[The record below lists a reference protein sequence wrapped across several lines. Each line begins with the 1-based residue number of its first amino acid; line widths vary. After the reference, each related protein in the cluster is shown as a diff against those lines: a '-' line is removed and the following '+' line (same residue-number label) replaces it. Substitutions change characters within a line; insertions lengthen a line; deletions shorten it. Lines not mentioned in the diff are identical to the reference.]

1 MSSWREQIMSR
12 EGSDKMKWIK
22 RVLCLTLAFTMII
35 TALPTVNIT
44 ETVYAKEGN
53 NGDGGGAQGA
63 NGKRHGGATE
73 SKQGY
78 RIYLMTKSKKTVSKV
93 YDCYFNFA
101 SVSVGHYER
110 DTRLGNKDATKV
122 KEITPQLQKYFEI
135 PKAFYYSNGSF
146 HGNGAAFKK
155 WASKHKRYY
164 SKKER
169 KWKAAISRNID
180 YFAKWVVGKK
190 AYSKA
195 MAKAGDEPVYVVVE
209 PLAWHSVLPN
219 RASKLNGQT
228 ILATGYEYL
237 NFNAQHGFGSNTRT
251 KILDNFILQYCMVL
265 KKNELGLTKVDTHK
279 KNLPY
284 VTKSGLG
291 KKGLSLHL
299 YSLTPEK
306 DAIDSTCTYD
316 ENYDSHYKP
325 EKAPNKVTGTADE
338 KEKKKEAYKV
348 TIVKTYRVKK
358 INLDGDV
365 KYIDK
370 GTFVRKNNPEI
381 IRIENEPTSKIQYHV
396 IGYQT
401 TDKVKKSI
409 DALKWKSIM
418 KNKKLV
424 GNATQSKLALK
435 PNNNKVV
442 TQVTLHRKV
451 EKKKDSKTGKTTK
464 RKQKYNEIVLY
475 VLLQKEQKEKPISG
489 DYTLKQSQIS
499 KKVDLYQTE
508 KGKNILKNH
517 SFVWDSSALNDACG
531 GHTYYCG
538 GEYCSGHTYYCSWSL
553 ADTSLNLAIMNA
565 RYRADEYKY
574 NIAYKAWDD
583 EWTDES
589 VSGNRRTLSS
599 YSFNSQNLSNI
610 GGGTHRFEH
619 YYLVFHRGK
628 DALCLAKW
636 KNASEGISTKSL
648 EKLDAFYSAN
658 QSRGLRRKVD
668 FKGKISAKFID
679 NSSDIYT
686 SSSGSEGCHDS
697 DVADSPIPF
706 IAGIEIA
713 YLTFSGSRSGGSSN
727 NDIAEDTMRKPGVHS
742 GTHDGITYSS
752 NTVSTATMAKS
763 GLKFSFFPYIRMRYD
778 SMSAKDKEVYVLGE
792 YARSLNFN
800 SACQVIWDKT
810 SKPNMTIESLQ
821 WSTHSQALKNHEVN
835 SVLPGGA
842 TFTLRILSS
851 SKKSKNNRQT
861 ITVKTFQPVLEKD
874 GLTQVKNT
882 TLTNGLNYSK
892 FTRSAAEKNDEKTT
906 KNIVDALNQ
915 LKVAQWQNRKDNSD
929 PFKGVLVDSGSDI
942 SSLAT
947 GSKQASTAKKY
958 YFKAAKGKGFINAHI
973 VSTSEQFY
981 TFTADYKGNI
991 KMNGTTILTKGQGKS
1006 YIKKLKD
1013 EPNDSPKKI
1022 AWDINAKTLVLEK
1035 LCDALERNRG
1045 YDDDAAW
1052 AGSDGKWYN
1061 EAFDG
1066 ITYEEITTKIET
1078 GMIEPTERSSVL
1090 DPKLCPIN
1098 QGKSDFFSH
1107 FQTAGIKMNSYSN
1120 MYYNMDN
1127 MLGTFNGKDIYTE
1140 DLDKLYYTR
1149 PFYVPNVNVQDL
1161 H

>member
-155 WASKHKRYY
+155 WAAKHKRYY
-164 SKKER
+164 SKK
-169 KWKAAISRNID
+169 KKKIVTSDYRNID
-180 YFAKWVVGKK
+180 KFVQWMVGKK
-190 AYSKA
+190 AYDKI
-195 MAKAGDEPVYVVVE
+195 MDKAGDEPVYVVVE

-237 NFNAQHGFGSNTRT
+237 NFNAEHGFGSNTYT

-265 KKNELGLTKVDTHK
+265 QRNELGLTKVDTHK
-279 KNLPY
+279 KGLSY

-370 GTFVRKNNPEI
+370 GTFVRKYNPSTI
-381 IRIENEPTSKIQYHV
+381 DIENEPKTKIQYHV

-418 KNKKLV
+418 KDKELV
-424 GNATQSKLALK
+424 GNATKSKLALK
-435 PNNNKVV
+435 PNNKEVV
-442 TQVTLHRKV
+442 AQVILHRKV
-451 EKKKDSKTGKTTK
+451 EKKKDKKTGKTTTH
-464 RKQKYNEIVLY
+464 KQKYNEIVLY

-499 KKVDLYQTE
+499 KKVDLYKTE
-508 KGKNILKNH
+508 KGKDILKNH
-517 SFVWDSSALNDACG
+517 SFVWDSSALNDACV

-583 EWTDES
+583 EWEDTE
-589 VSGNRRTLSS
+589 V
-599 YSFNSQNLSNI
+599 
-610 GGGTHRFEH
+610 
-619 YYLVFHRGK
+619 
-628 DALCLAKW
+628 
-636 KNASEGISTKSL
+636 
-648 EKLDAFYSAN
+648 AN
-658 QSRGLRRKVD
+658 Q
-668 FKGKISAKFID
+668 
-679 NSSDIYT
+679 
-686 SSSGSEGCHDS
+686 C
-697 DVADSPIPF
+697 
-706 IAGIEIA
+706 
-713 YLTFSGSRSGGSSN
+713 
-727 NDIAEDTMRKPGVHS
+727 
-742 GTHDGITYSS
+742 
-752 NTVSTATMAKS
+752 
-763 GLKFSFFPYIRMRYD
+763 
-778 SMSAKDKEVYVLGE
+778 
-792 YARSLNFN
+792 
-800 SACQVIWDKT
+800 
-810 SKPNMTIESLQ
+810 
-821 WSTHSQALKNHEVN
+821 
-835 SVLPGGA
+835 
-842 TFTLRILSS
+842 
-851 SKKSKNNRQT
+851 
-861 ITVKTFQPVLEKD
+861 
-874 GLTQVKNT
+874 
-882 TLTNGLNYSK
+882 
-892 FTRSAAEKNDEKTT
+892 
-906 KNIVDALNQ
+906 
-915 LKVAQWQNRKDNSD
+915 
-929 PFKGVLVDSGSDI
+929 
-942 SSLAT
+942 
-947 GSKQASTAKKY
+947 
-958 YFKAAKGKGFINAHI
+958 
-973 VSTSEQFY
+973 
-981 TFTADYKGNI
+981 
-991 KMNGTTILTKGQGKS
+991 
-1006 YIKKLKD
+1006 
-1013 EPNDSPKKI
+1013 
-1022 AWDINAKTLVLEK
+1022 
-1035 LCDALERNRG
+1035 
-1045 YDDDAAW
+1045 
-1052 AGSDGKWYN
+1052 
-1061 EAFDG
+1061 
-1066 ITYEEITTKIET
+1066 
-1078 GMIEPTERSSVL
+1078 
-1090 DPKLCPIN
+1090 
-1098 QGKSDFFSH
+1098 
-1107 FQTAGIKMNSYSN
+1107 
-1120 MYYNMDN
+1120 
-1127 MLGTFNGKDIYTE
+1127 
-1140 DLDKLYYTR
+1140 
-1149 PFYVPNVNVQDL
+1149 
-1161 H
+1161 

>member
-1 MSSWREQIMSR
+1 MSK

-22 RVLCLTLAFTMII
+22 RVLCLTLAFAMII
-35 TALPTVNIT
+35 TALPTASIT
-44 ETVYAKEGN
+44 ETVYAKEN
-53 NGDGGGAQGA
+53 SNGTGGGTQGA
-63 NGKRHGGATE
+63 GGNLHGGPTE

-78 RIYLMTKSKKTVSKV
+78 RIYIMTKSKKTLSTV
-93 YDCYFNFA
+93 YDCYFGYN

-110 DTRLGNKDATKV
+110 DTRLGSKDQKGGFN
-122 KEITPQLQKYFEI
+122 ITPQIQKMFGV
-135 PKAFYYSNGSF
+135 PKAFYYSGGSF
-146 HGNGAAFKK
+146 HGNGVAFKK
-155 WASKHKRYY
+155 WAANHPKKKNGEKAKHNNIYY
-164 SKKER
+164 FVQYVIGKEAYD
-169 KWKAAISRNID
+169 KAENA
-180 YFAKWVVGKK
+180 
-190 AYSKA
+190 
-195 MAKAGDEPVYVVVE
+195 AGDEALYVVVE

-237 NFNAQHGFGSNTRT
+237 NFNAEHGFGSNTYT

-265 KKNELGLTKVDTHK
+265 KRNELGLTKVDTHK

-370 GTFVRKNNPEI
+370 GTFVRKYNPSTI
-381 IRIENEPTSKIQYHV
+381 DIENEPKTKIQYHV

-424 GNATQSKLALK
+424 GNATKSATVK
-435 PNNNKVV
+435 PNNDAVV
-442 TQVTLHRKV
+442 TTVTLHKKV
-451 EKKKDSKTGKTTK
+451 EKQKNKKTGKTETV
-464 RKQKYNEIVLY
+464 KQKHDETVLY
-475 VLLQKEQKEKPISG
+475 VLLQKEEKEKPISG

-531 GHTYYCG
+531 GHTYFCG
-538 GEYCSGHTYYCSWSL
+538 GKYCSGHIRHCSWSL

-583 EWTDES
+583 EWEDTL

-610 GGGTHRFEH
+610 DGGTHRFEH

-636 KNASEGISTKSL
+636 KNTAAGINTASL
-648 EKLDAFYSAN
+648 EKLDSFYSAN
-658 QSRGLRRKVD
+658 QSKGLRRKVD
-668 FKGKISAKFID
+668 FKGRISAKFID
-679 NSSDIYT
+679 NSDDIYT
-686 SSSGSEGCHDS
+686 SSSGSEGCSDS

-727 NDIAEDTMRKPGVHS
+727 NDIEDETMTNPGVHS
-742 GTHDGITYSS
+742 GTHDGITYGS

-778 SMSAKDKEVYVLGE
+778 SMGAKDKEVYVLGE

-810 SKPNMTIESLQ
+810 AKPNMTLESLQ

-842 TFTLRILSS
+842 TFTLRVLSS
-851 SKKSKNNRQT
+851 SKKAKNNRQT
-861 ITVKTFQPVLEKD
+861 ITVKTYQPVLEGD

-882 TLTNGLNYSK
+882 TLTNGLDYSK

-929 PFKGVLVDSGSDI
+929 PFKGILVDSGTDI

-947 GSKQASTAKKY
+947 GSKHASTAKKY

-1006 YIKKLKD
+1006 YIKKLKN

-1022 AWDINAKTLVLEK
+1022 ALDINEKTLVLEK

-1107 FQTAGIKMNSYSN
+1107 FQTAGIKMNSYSD

>member
-1 MSSWREQIMSR
+1 MSSWREQIMSKG
-12 EGSDKMKWIK
+12 GSNKMKWLK
-22 RVLCLTLAFTMII
+22 RVLCLALAFTMII

-44 ETVYAKEGN
+44 ETVYAKESN
-53 NGDGGGAQGA
+53 NGDGGGLKGA
-63 NGKRHGGATE
+63 GGTRHGGATE

-78 RIYLMTKSKKTVSKV
+78 RIYLMTKSKKTLSKV
-93 YDCYFNFA
+93 YDCYFGYS

-110 DTRLGNKDATKV
+110 DTRLGSKDATEV
-122 KEITPQLQKYFEI
+122 RNITPQIQQYFEI

-146 HGNGAAFKK
+146 HGNGAAFRK
-155 WASKHKRYY
+155 WAAKHKRYY
-164 SKKER
+164 SKKE
-169 KWKAAISRNID
+169 KKTVTSDYRNID
-180 YFAKWVVGKK
+180 KFIQWLITKK
-190 AYSKA
+190 TYKKI
-195 MAKAGDEPVYVVVE
+195 MANTGDEDVYVVVE
-209 PLAWHSVLPN
+209 PIAWHSVLPN
-219 RASKLNGQT
+219 KSSKLNGQT

-237 NFNAQHGFGSNTRT
+237 NFNAEHGFGSDTYT

-265 KKNELGLTKVDTHK
+265 QRNELGLTKVNTYK
-279 KNLPY
+279 KDLPY

-299 YSLTPEK
+299 YSLTPDK
-306 DAIDSTCTYD
+306 DAINSTCTYN

-325 EKAPNKVTGTADE
+325 EKAPNNVTGTSAE
-338 KEKKKEAYKV
+338 KEKKKEAYNV
-348 TIVKTYRVKK
+348 TVVKTYRVKK
-358 INLDGDV
+358 INLNGDV

-370 GTFVRKNNPEI
+370 GTFVRKYNPSTI
-381 IRIENEPTSKIQYHV
+381 YIENEPKTKIQYHV

-409 DALKWKSIM
+409 DALKWESTM
-418 KNKKLV
+418 KDKELV
-424 GNATQSKLALK
+424 GNATKSATVK
-435 PNNNKVV
+435 PNNDAVV
-442 TQVTLHRKV
+442 ATVTLHKKV
-451 EKKKDSKTGKTTK
+451 EKQKNKKTGKTETV
-464 RKQKYNEIVLY
+464 KQKHDETVLY
-475 VLLQKEQKEKPISG
+475 VLLQKEEKEKPISG

-499 KKVDLYQTE
+499 KRVDLYKTE
-508 KGKNILKNH
+508 KDKNILKGH
-517 SFVWDSSALNDACG
+517 SFAWDSSALNDACSS
-531 GHTYYCG
+531 HTYYCG
-538 GEYCSGHTYYCSWSL
+538 DEHCSGHTYYCSWSL
-553 ADTSLNLAIMNA
+553 DDTSLNLAIMNA
-565 RYRADEYKY
+565 RYRDDEYKY

-583 EWTDES
+583 EWEDTS

-636 KNASEGISTKSL
+636 KNTAAGINTASL
-648 EKLDAFYSAN
+648 EKLDSFYSAN
-658 QSRGLRRKVD
+658 ESKGLRRKID
-668 FKGKISAKFID
+668 FLGQISTKFID
-679 NSSDIYT
+679 NSADIYT
-686 SSSGSEGCHDS
+686 SSYGSDGCSDS

-706 IAGIEIA
+706 IANIKIA

-727 NDIAEDTMRKPGVHS
+727 NDIEDETMTNPGVHS
-742 GTHDGITYSS
+742 GTHDGITYGS

-778 SMSAKDKEVYVLGE
+778 SMGAKDKEIYVLGE

-810 SKPNMTIESLQ
+810 AKPNMTLESLQ

-842 TFTLRILSS
+842 TFTLRVLSS
-851 SKKSKNNRQT
+851 SKKAKNNRQT
-861 ITVKTFQPVLEKD
+861 ITVKTYQPVLEGD

-882 TLTNGLNYSK
+882 TLTNGLDYSK
-892 FTRSAAEKNDEKTT
+892 FTRIAAEKNDEKTT

-929 PFKGVLVDSGSDI
+929 PFQGILVDSGTDI

-958 YFKAAKGKGFINAHI
+958 YFKAAKGKGFINAH
-973 VSTSEQFY
+973 VTSTSKQFY

-1006 YIKKLKD
+1006 YIKKLKN

-1022 AWDINAKTLVLEK
+1022 AWDINEKTLVLEK

-1140 DLDKLYYTR
+1140 DLDKLYYTK